1 MRTSP
6 SISLLPARAQPPRG
20 PAWLGLV
27 CGLAVAALA
36 GCAATPAGSRGY
48 ASFEQESAPVVL
60 TGARDSAHTAA
71 CFEEQGRFLPLSEF
85 SRDGTQF
92 TYRLRVSD
100 LWFEQVRIVSTTG
113 GARAEIRLASNLD
126 SRWRA
131 QFDTDRLQPLRRC
144 LES

>member
-6 SISLLPARAQPPRG
+6 SFVLLPARARPARG
-20 PAWLGLV
+20 PVWLGLA
-27 CGLAVAALA
+27 CGLVVAALA
-36 GCAATPAGSRGY
+36 GCAATPAGSRGH
-48 ASFEQESAPVVL
+48 ASFEQDSAPVVL

-85 SRDGTQF
+85 SRDGMQF

-100 LWFEQVRIVSTTG
+100 LWFEQIRIASTSSGT
-113 GARAEIRLASNLD
+113 RAEIRLASNLD